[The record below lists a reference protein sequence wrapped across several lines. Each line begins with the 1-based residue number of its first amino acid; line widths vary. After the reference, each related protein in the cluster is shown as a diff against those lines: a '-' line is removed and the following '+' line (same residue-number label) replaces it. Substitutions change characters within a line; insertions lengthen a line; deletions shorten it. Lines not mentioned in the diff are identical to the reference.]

1 MEELPIFH
9 SLCQNNLA
17 AVDASSILAKSPFS
31 LFCYHSS
38 RLFFY
43 SPFCVFYSIPFTTHR
58 LPNNRVMILRNK
70 HNLLSS
76 FSFVRFR
83 SLSQ

>member
-1 MEELPIFH
+1 MGEQPVFH
-9 SLCQNNLA
+9 S
-17 AVDASSILAKSPFS
+17 SIEYLYFGRRKFDSCKISFF
-31 LFCYHSS
+31 LFVIIQVFCLSTLLS
-38 RLFFY
+38 VFFD
-43 SPFCVFYSIPFTTHR
+43 SIPFTTHR

>member
-1 MEELPIFH
+1 MEELPIFQ
-9 SLCQNNLA
+9 LL
-17 AVDASSILAKSPFS
+17 SSYICFGRRKFDSCKISFF
-31 LFCYHSS
+31 LFVIIQVFCLSTLLS
-38 RLFFY
+38 VFFD
-43 SPFCVFYSIPFTTHR
+43 SIPFTTHR